1 MASKWGGRRR
11 QREQPSTVCAASP
24 QIGQASPRAMG
35 SDCRHVGQS
44 GAPPLSPQSRQRCGS
59 KADKIV
65 SQYLLA
71 EHSAPIPQASLHM
84 TNTTIPA
91 DPAWTPESTLALF
104 ELPFA
109 DLLFRAQ
116 ETHRRHF
123 DANAVQRS
131 ALLSIKTGGC
141 SEDCAYCSQSARR
154 DTLERGKL
162 LELDEVLVA
171 ARAAK
176 ESGATRFCMGAAWRG
191 PKEGD
196 LTKVIA
202 MVRAVKDLDME
213 ACLTL
218 GLLGDGQAEQ
228 LAAAGLDFY
237 NHNLDTGAEYY
248 DQVVTT
254 HSQEARMDTLLKV
267 RAAGM
272 KICCGGIVG
281 MGESRAVRASLL
293 CQLAN
298 LNPPPE
304 SVPINHLVAIP
315 GTPMEN
321 APPLD
326 PFEFVRTI
334 ACARIT
340 MPQSWVRLSAGRQQ
354 MSDELQA
361 LCFLAGANSIFY
373 GERLL
378 TTCNTEAS
386 RDESLFARLGIR
398 PV

>member
-1 MASKWGGRRR
+1 M
-11 QREQPSTVCAASP
+11 TVAV
-24 QIGQASPRAMG
+24 SPR
-35 SDCRHVGQS
+35 
-44 GAPPLSPQSRQRCGS
+44 SPETPAGWT
-59 KADKIV
+59 ADAV
-65 SQYLLA
+65 
-71 EHSAPIPQASLHM
+71 E
-84 TNTTIPA
+84 
-91 DPAWTPESTLALF
+91 ALF

-109 DLLFRAQ
+109 DLMFRAQ

-123 DANAVQRS
+123 NANEVQRS

-141 SEDCAYCSQSARR
+141 SEDCGYCSQSARR
-154 DTLERGKL
+154 DTVERGRL
-162 LELDEVLVA
+162 LDLEEVKVA

-176 ESGATRFCMGAAWRG
+176 EAGASRFCMGAAWRG

-196 LTKVIA
+196 LDRVIE
-202 MVRAVKDLDME
+202 MVRVVKDLGME

-218 GLLGDGQAEQ
+218 GLLGSGQAEK
-228 LAAAGLDFY
+228 LAAAGLDYY

-248 DQVVTT
+248 DQVVTS
-254 HSQEARMDTLLKV
+254 HSQAARVDTLMSV
-267 RAAGM
+267 RAAGI

-281 MGESRAVRASLL
+281 MGESRRVRASLL
-293 CQLAN
+293 AQLAN
-298 LNPPPE
+298 MAPPPE

-334 ACARIT
+334 ACARIA
-340 MPQSWVRLSAGRQQ
+340 MPGSWVRLSAGRQQ

-378 TTCNTEAS
+378 TTDNAERG
-386 RDESLFARLGIR
+386 RDEALFERLGLR